1 MQRTNILRDIGEDL
15 AMNRI
20 YLPKETMQR
29 FEITIQHLRQ
39 KRSLNPFIQLWE
51 FEALLAEKL
60 YDEALSMMPQI
71 DEDCQEALMAALLI
85 YRELLTVI
93 REKNYQVFLKKCCLY
108 PKKSFLLRSV
118 KQQIKTNRSENNAR

>member
-1 MQRTNILRDIGEDL
+1 MR
-15 AMNRI
+15 
-20 YLPKETMQR
+20 LPFNT
-29 FEITIQHLRQ
+29 LRQ
-39 KRSLNPFIQLWE
+39 KKVTESFIQLWE

-93 REKNYQVFLKKCCLY
+93 REKNYQVFQKKMLSLSKEKLFITFC
-108 PKKSFLLRSV
+108 KTAD
-118 KQQIKTNRSENNAR
+118 KTNRSENNAR

>member
-1 MQRTNILRDIGEDL
+1 MR
-15 AMNRI
+15 
-20 YLPKETMQR
+20 LPFNTSDKKKVTE
-29 FEITIQHLRQ
+29 
-39 KRSLNPFIQLWE
+39 SFIQLWE

-93 REKNYQVFLKKCCLY
+93 REKNYQVFSKKNAVSIQR
-108 PKKSFLLRSV
+108 KAFLLRSV
-118 KQQIKTNRSENNAR
+118 KQQIKTNRVKIMQDEILDVAEQLFMQQEV